1 MIPSRPSSRAS
12 TAATTATLTR
22 PVCVLTPGS
31 SLLAGYLLRNVVTFF
46 LAYYSFWMNILGYY
60 VRLTNGV
67 EAFDAEILSL
77 VHTFL
82 NEVIEVLCAF
92 SPDIKE
98 AIESKEAIQRQND
111 LLRQE
116 ESLAKSLSQ
125 RLIAY
130 FDVFSTM
137 WNKFVQNMYKFKQE
151 QLQQSVQMQPPQQLL
166 QAQQNLLKQQSQ
178 PQQRLT
184 ERRLA
189 PGDEPPPKRQRQE
202 R

>member
-1 MIPSRPSSRAS
+1 
-12 TAATTATLTR
+12 
-22 PVCVLTPGS
+22 
-31 SLLAGYLLRNVVTFF
+31 
-46 LAYYSFWMNILGYY
+46 MNILGYY

-98 AIESKEAIQRQND
+98 AIESKEAIQRQHD

-116 ESLAKSLSQ
+116 ESLAKSLSR

-151 QLQQSVQMQPPQQLL
+151 QLQQQLQLQQMQASMQMQPPQQLL
-166 QAQQNLLKQQSQ
+166 QAQQNLLKLQSQ

-184 ERRLA
+184 ERRLV